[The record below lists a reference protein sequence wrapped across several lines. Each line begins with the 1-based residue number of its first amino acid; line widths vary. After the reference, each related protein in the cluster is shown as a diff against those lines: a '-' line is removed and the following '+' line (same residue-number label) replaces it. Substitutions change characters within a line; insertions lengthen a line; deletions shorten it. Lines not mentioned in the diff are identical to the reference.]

1 MSCREKLRVTQSRKK
16 IYKNNYKK
24 YKSWSL
30 GKSQSITLRN
40 GFQDALRITWKEP
53 KLLIVMRTMNC
64 ALED

>member
-1 MSCREKLRVTQSRKK
+1 MSCREKMRVTQSRRK

-30 GKSQSITLRN
+30 EKSQSITLRN
-40 GFQDALRITWKEP
+40 GFQDALRITWKEL